1 VNPKAKLRLLVAL
14 VVAIVVLPA
23 HFFLGRFVVNTVWRT
38 GTEIVPSGNQVT
50 SATAE
55 ARLAEAKGLLRN
67 AERVEEKWRQARD
80 LADAW
85 RRAEKAWEEALRL
98 AQEWE
103 EVGER

>member
-1 VNPKAKLRLLVAL
+1 MSPKAKLRLLVAP

-23 HFFLGRFVVNTVWRT
+23 NFFLGRFVVNTVWRT
-38 GTEIVPSGNQVT
+38 GAEIVPSGNQPT
-50 SATAE
+50 AATAG

-85 RRAEKAWEEALRL
+85 RRAEKAWGEALRL

-103 EVGER
+103 EGGER

>member
-1 VNPKAKLRLLVAL
+1 MNPKAKLRLL
-14 VVAIVVLPA
+14 VVLPA

-67 AERVEEKWRQARD
+67 AER
-80 LADAW
+80 
-85 RRAEKAWEEALRL
+85 AEKAWEEALRL

>member
-1 VNPKAKLRLLVAL
+1 MNPKAKLRLLVAL

-67 AERVEEKWRQARD
+67 AER
-80 LADAW
+80 
-85 RRAEKAWEEALRL
+85 AEKAWEEALRL